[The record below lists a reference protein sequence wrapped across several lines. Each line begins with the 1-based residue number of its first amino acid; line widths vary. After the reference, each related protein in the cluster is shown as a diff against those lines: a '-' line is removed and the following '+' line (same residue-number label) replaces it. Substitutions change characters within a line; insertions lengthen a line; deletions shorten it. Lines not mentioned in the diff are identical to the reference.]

1 MLRLCLAVA
10 LVCVL
15 APVASAPL
23 PAPPLQLAQAPPA
36 PAGQPAATATATAAP
51 TVLFGQPIQPGD
63 TLLIT
68 VAGEPQITGSYT
80 VREDGRLMLPM
91 IGEFQSA
98 GFTPTRFADRLA
110 EALRRYVKNPIVS
123 ANVTA
128 AMPRSVT
135 ILGDVPRPG
144 IYDQRQTPT
153 LLSLLAVS
161 GGPTATTDWS
171 RSSLIRDGEVAL
183 LSVRAGNLPQDAPL
197 QPGDVVSVAS
207 KGTPTVQVVGAVKV
221 AGEVP
226 LTKADSA
233 AKLALVSGLAPDAD
247 ASAASL
253 LRGDKR
259 LPCDLS
265 ALVSGQAIPPEVPLQ
280 PGDILIVP
288 QKAES
293 SIYLLGDV
301 KTSGVQPLPKPTRA
315 TAALAAAGGL
325 LDTAD
330 GAHAYVLRNGERVP
344 VNLVAL
350 LQAGSGATQDP
361 MLQPGDV
368 VVVPRQSGT
377 VYVIGEVAK
386 PGPQALAVAGTVVS
400 AWALSGG
407 ATELG
412 DLRNVL
418 LLRNDETIRLDL
430 ESLDRGDTR
439 CDLKLQDGDRILVP
453 KLARQMYVLGE
464 VHKPGIF
471 RIQEGET
478 LLDVIAR
485 AGGPTGTANIGR
497 IAIVR
502 RVGPGAMPTPEQRA
516 AACRARPTDPA
527 DKLEKAMQLGL
538 NVHFI
543 NLARVQPGEQV
554 YQAQPDDLVYI
565 PALKAK
571 TIDWWQVLLTLG
583 TALLFNND

>member
-23 PAPPLQLAQAPPA
+23 TAQPLQLAQAPAA
-36 PAGQPAATATATAAP
+36 PAAPPAAAPPTAPP
-51 TVLFGQPIQPGD
+51 TVLFGQPLQPGD

-68 VAGEPQITGSYT
+68 VAGEPQITGPYT
-80 VREDGRLMLPM
+80 VREDGRLMLPL
-91 IGEFQSA
+91 IGEFQTA
-98 GFTPTRFADRLA
+98 GFTPTQFADRLA
-110 EALRRYVKNPIVS
+110 TALRRYVKNPIVS
-123 ANVTA
+123 ANITS

-153 LLSLLAVS
+153 LLSLLAVC
-161 GGPTATTDWS
+161 GGPTSTTDWS
-171 RSSLIRDGEVAL
+171 RSSLIRKGEVAL
-183 LSVRAGNLPQDAPL
+183 LAVREGNLPQDAPL
-197 QPGDVVSVAS
+197 QPGDVISVAS

-233 AKLALVSGLAPDAD
+233 ARLALISGLTPDAD
-247 ASAASL
+247 AAAASV

-259 LPCDLS
+259 IPCDLS
-265 ALVSGQAIPPEVPLQ
+265 ALVSGQATPPEVRLQ
-280 PGDILIVP
+280 PGDILMIP
-288 QKAES
+288 QKAET

-301 KTSGVQPLPKPTRA
+301 KTSGVQPLTKPTHV
-315 TAALAAAGGL
+315 TAALAASGGL

-330 GAHAYVLRNGERVP
+330 AARAYILRNGERMP
-344 VNLVAL
+344 LDLVAL
-350 LQAGSGATQDP
+350 LQAGSKAEDP

-368 VVVPRQSGT
+368 LVVPKQSGT
-377 VYVIGEVAK
+377 VYIIGEVTK
-386 PGPQALAVAGTVVS
+386 PGPQPLSVAGSVIS

-407 ATELG
+407 TTELG

-418 LLRNDETIRLDL
+418 LLRGDETVRLDL
-430 ESLDRGDTR
+430 EGLDRGDTR
-439 CDLKLQDGDRILVP
+439 CDVKLHDGDRILVP
-453 KLARQMYVLGE
+453 KLCRQMYLLGE
-464 VHKPGIF
+464 VHKPGIY

-485 AGGPTGTANIGR
+485 AGGPTGAAHIGR

-516 AACRARPTDPA
+516 AARRARPTDPA
-527 DKLEKAMQLGL
+527 DKLEQAMQLGL

-543 NLARVQPGEQV
+543 NLARVQPGEEV
-554 YQAQPDDLVYI
+554 YLAQPDDLIYI
-565 PALKAK
+565 PAIKAK